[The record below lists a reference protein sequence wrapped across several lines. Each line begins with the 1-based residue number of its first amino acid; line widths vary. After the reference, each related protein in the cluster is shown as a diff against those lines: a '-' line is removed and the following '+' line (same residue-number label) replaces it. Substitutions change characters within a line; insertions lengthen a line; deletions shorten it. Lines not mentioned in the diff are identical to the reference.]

1 MVKSS
6 RKVFTHPQHMHR
18 TSPEQIKFG
27 WVFIEDEHDSQA
39 PGGAQILYKK
49 FKHVTSLP
57 H

>member
-49 FKHVTSLP
+49 SKHVTSLP